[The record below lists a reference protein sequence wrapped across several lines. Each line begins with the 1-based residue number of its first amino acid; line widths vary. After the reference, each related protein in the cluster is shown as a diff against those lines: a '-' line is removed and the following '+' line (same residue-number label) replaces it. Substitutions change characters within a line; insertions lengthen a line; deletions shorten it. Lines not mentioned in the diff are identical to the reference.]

1 MTLPI
6 SGDTMLAD
14 VSRETRERL
23 DLYETLLRKWQKRIN
38 IVSPKTIDDLRTR
51 HFLDSAQLM
60 HAAPE
65 DARKW
70 VDLGSGGGFPGL
82 VCAILDAGQGAQREF
97 VLIES
102 DARKCGFMREVIRQ
116 TDISAQVLTER
127 IETAQKQSADI
138 VSARALAPLDRLLPL
153 AQRHLGPQG
162 TCLFLKGANHQAELA
177 SVAAHWQMSVD
188 LIPSATS
195 DQSVILSIRNLEH
208 V

>member
-1 MTLPI
+1 VTLPI
-6 SGDTMLAD
+6 SGNMMLAD

-38 IVSPKTIDDLRTR
+38 IVSPKTIDDLRNR

-65 DARKW
+65 GARKW

-82 VCAILDAGQGAQREF
+82 VCAILDAGRGAQREF

-116 TDISAQVLTER
+116 TGVSAKVLTER
-127 IETAQKQSADI
+127 IETAPKQSADI

-153 AQRHLGPQG
+153 AQRHLDPQG

-188 LIPSATS
+188 LIASATS

>member
-1 MTLPI
+1 MTVPI
-6 SGDTMLAD
+6 SGEAMLAD
-14 VSRETRERL
+14 VSRETQERL
-23 DLYETLLRKWQKRIN
+23 DLYEALLRKWQKRIN
-38 IVSPKTIDDLRTR
+38 IVSPNTLDDLRTR

-60 HAAPE
+60 QAAPD

-82 VCAILDAGQGAQREF
+82 VCAILDAGQEAQREF

-116 TDISAQVLTER
+116 TGVSAKVLTDR
-127 IETAQKQSADI
+127 IETAPQQDADI
-138 VSARALAPLDRLLPL
+138 VSARALAPLDRLLAL
-153 AQRHLGPQG
+153 AKRHLGTQG

-177 SVAAHWQMSVD
+177 SVADHWQMSVD
-188 LIPSATS
+188 FIPSATS